1 MTFDMFKGR
10 IIFSRVHVDSEAGLR
25 GAAVRYYPLCLDIS
39 GKRCVVVGG
48 GAVAE
53 RKVERLL
60 SCGAR
65 VEVVAKALTPILAA
79 WKREGRIVHRD
90 ADYEESCLSGASLVI
105 GATDDET
112 VNGVIAKDARTR
124 GIPVNIVD
132 NPARCDFILPSV
144 VERGDLMI
152 AVSTGGK
159 SPALARKLREELE
172 ETYGPEYAVLLEILG
187 EHRGKVVS
195 AAGRSSAENRESLAA
210 VVRSNILDDI
220 RQKEWAKVKE
230 TIRRLT
236 GVEME
241 VEPR

>member
-1 MTFDMFKGR
+1 
-10 IIFSRVHVDSEAGLR
+10 
-25 GAAVRYYPLCLDIS
+25 VRYYPLCLDIS
-39 GKRCVVVGG
+39 GKRCVVVGSG
-48 GAVAE
+48 NVAE

-65 VEVVAKALTPILAA
+65 VEVVGKALTPVLAA
-79 WKREGRIVHRD
+79 WKGEGRIVHRE
-90 ADYEESCLSGASLVI
+90 ADYEDSCLSGASLVI

-112 VNGVIAKDARTR
+112 VNERIAKDARTR

-144 VERGDLMI
+144 VERGDLLI

-159 SPALARKLREELE
+159 SPALAMKLREELE
-172 ETYGPEYAVLLEILG
+172 EAYGPEYVVLLEILG
-187 EHRGKVVS
+187 ELREKVIAS
-195 AAGRSSAENRESLAA
+195 GRSSAENRERFTD
-210 VVRSNILDDI
+210 VVRSEILDDI
-220 RQKEWAKVKE
+220 RRKDWTKVKE

>member
-1 MTFDMFKGR
+1 M
-10 IIFSRVHVDSEAGLR
+10 
-25 GAAVRYYPLCLDIS
+25 RYYPLCLDIS

-48 GAVAE
+48 GNVAE

-60 SCGAR
+60 ACGAR
-65 VEVVAKALTPILAA
+65 VEVVGKALTPILAA
-79 WKREGRIVHRD
+79 WKGEGRIVHRE
-90 ADYEESCLSGASLVI
+90 ADYENSCLSGASLVI

-112 VNGVIAKDARTR
+112 VNGRIAKDARTR

-132 NPARCDFILPSV
+132 NPARSDFILPSV
-144 VERGDLMI
+144 VERGDLLI

-172 ETYGPEYAVLLEILG
+172 ETYGPEHAVLLEILG
-187 EHRGKVVS
+187 ELRGKVI
-195 AAGRSSAENRESLAA
+195 AAGRSSAENRERFAA
-210 VVRSNILDDI
+210 VVRSEILDDI
-220 RQKEWAKVKE
+220 RRKDWTKVKE
-230 TIRRLT
+230 MIRRLT

>member
-1 MTFDMFKGR
+1 M
-10 IIFSRVHVDSEAGLR
+10 
-25 GAAVRYYPLCLDIS
+25 RYYPLCLNIS
-39 GKRCVVVGG
+39 GKRCVVIGG
-48 GAVAE
+48 GNVAE

-65 VEVVAKALTPILAA
+65 VEVVGKALTPVLAA
-79 WKREGRIVHRD
+79 WKGEGRIVHRE
-90 ADYEESCLSGASLVI
+90 ADYGDSCLSGASLVI

-112 VNGVIAKDARTR
+112 VNGRIAKDARTR

-132 NPARCDFILPSV
+132 NPALCDFILPSV
-144 VERGDLMI
+144 VERGDLLI

-172 ETYGPEYAVLLEILG
+172 GIYGLEYAVLLEILG
-187 EHRGKVVS
+187 ELREKVI
-195 AAGRSSAENRESLAA
+195 AAGRSSAENRECFAA
-210 VVRSNILDDI
+210 VVRSEILDDI
-220 RQKEWAKVKE
+220 RQKAWAKVQE

-236 GVEME
+236 GVELE

>member
-1 MTFDMFKGR
+1 VK
-10 IIFSRVHVDSEAGLR
+10 
-25 GAAVRYYPLCLDIS
+25 YYPLCLDIS

-48 GAVAE
+48 GNVAE

-60 SCGAR
+60 ACGAR
-65 VEVVAKALTPILAA
+65 VEVVGKTLTPILDA
-79 WKREGRIVHRD
+79 WKREGRIVHRET
-90 ADYEESCLSGASLVI
+90 DYEDFCLSGASLVI

-112 VNGVIAKDARTR
+112 VNGRIAKDGRAR

-132 NPARCDFILPSV
+132 DPARCDFILPSV
-144 VERGDLMI
+144 VERGDLLI

-159 SPALARKLREELE
+159 SPALSRKLREELE

-187 EHRGKVVS
+187 ELRGKVI
-195 AAGRSSAENRESLAA
+195 AAGRCSAENRECFAA
-210 VVRSNILDDI
+210 VVRSEILDDI
-220 RQKEWAKVKE
+220 RQKDWAKVKD